1 MAKPRKRRARPAP
14 NYREEASL
22 LAQGYW
28 MVAGMDEVGRGP
40 LAGPVLAGLA
50 ALPRKP
56 RGRWVRMVRDSKQMT
71 RSQREQVLPYLRE
84 AALALEVGAS
94 SAREVDE
101 LGIVPATRLAMSRAL
116 ERLALLPQYLLLDAF
131 PLPGVSIPQ
140 KPIIGG
146 DARCLSIAAASIV
159 AKVTRDR
166 IMEEQDEI
174 YPGYGFAKH
183 KGYATPEHL
192 RNLRRLGPCAIHRY
206 SFAPIR
212 HGGLFR

>member
-1 MAKPRKRRARPAP
+1 MAKPRKRRARSAP

-22 LAQGYW
+22 LGQGYW

-40 LAGPVLAGLA
+40 LAGPVVAGLA

-56 RGRWVRMVRDSKQMT
+56 RGWWVRMVRDSKQMT
-71 RSQREQVLPYLRE
+71 PSQREQVLPYLRE

-101 LGIVPATRLAMSRAL
+101 FGIVPATRLAMSRAL
-116 ERLALLPQYLLLDAF
+116 DRLALLPQYLLLDAF

-159 AKVTRDR
+159 AKVARDR
-166 IMEEQDEI
+166 IMEEQDEM
-174 YPGYGFAKH
+174 YPGYGFAQH

-212 HGGLFR
+212 HGGLSR